1 MSDLVRGSRVLL
13 LLLSMSRFSNNEH
26 LLLVLFKFSHLSFII
41 ITINYLQTFKVNI
54 FSTKVEMPL
63 KKVSESKRSR
73 KSNILE
79 GKTVMI
85 KYIKIGDCYE
95 VKF

>member
-1 MSDLVRGSRVLL
+1 M
-13 LLLSMSRFSNNEH
+13 
-26 LLLVLFKFSHLSFII
+26 
-41 ITINYLQTFKVNI
+41 
-54 FSTKVEMPL
+54 KVEMPL